1 MNEPSKI
8 DTGADSSPE
17 DASLEDSQTVT
28 PKGTPAETFSEAST
42 SMENTSGIGFWR
54 KLLQLDDTPE
64 SIALGA
70 AVGMFIAW
78 TPTVGIQMV
87 MVFLLAL
94 VIPMNRL
101 AAVIFIYISNPLTM
115 IPFYYL
121 SYLLGLQILGD
132 QGMSYDE
139 FLVFFN
145 EIQEV
150 ASRETYWTAMK
161 VFLEQL
167 GYPVLKA
174 LTLGGTL
181 IGILTAIPTY
191 PLTLKWVK
199 GYRESRRKANASRP
213 LKSETEGKG

>member
-1 MNEPSKI
+1 MSHVDSEVKI
-8 DTGADSSPE
+8 A
-17 DASLEDSQTVT
+17 
-28 PKGTPAETFSEAST
+28 PK
-42 SMENTSGIGFWR
+42 NTAGIGFWR

-87 MVFLLAL
+87 VVILLAL

-101 AAVIFIYISNPLTM
+101 AGLIVIYISNPLTM
-115 IPFYYL
+115 IPMYYL
-121 SYLLGLQILGD
+121 EYLLGLQVLGD
-132 QGMSYDE
+132 QGMNYDE

-145 EIQEV
+145 EILEI
-150 ASRETYWTAMK
+150 ANRETFWTATK

-167 GYPVLKA
+167 GYPVLKT
-174 LTLGGTL
+174 LTVGGTL
-181 IGILTAIPTY
+181 LGILTAIPTY

-199 GYRESRRKANASRP
+199 GYRNSRSKAKAANP
-213 LKSETEGKG
+213 LKTEAEGNE

>member
-1 MNEPSKI
+1 MTDPAKI
-8 DTGADSSPE
+8 GNGADSSPE
-17 DASLEDSQTVT
+17 EAALEDSQTMT
-28 PKGTPAETFSEAST
+28 PKETPAENLGEAST

-87 MVFLLAL
+87 VVILLAL

-101 AAVIFIYISNPLTM
+101 AALIVIYISNPLTM
-115 IPFYYL
+115 IPMYYL
-121 SYLLGLQILGD
+121 EYLIGLQILGD
-132 QGMSYDE
+132 QGMNYDE

-145 EIQEV
+145 EILEI
-150 ASRETYWTAMK
+150 ANRETFWTATK

-174 LTLGGTL
+174 LIVGGTIL
-181 IGILTAIPTY
+181 GIVTAIPTY

>member
-1 MNEPSKI
+1 MTDSSKI
-8 DTGADSSPE
+8 GDGSDTSAEEVSPVDSEVKIAPE
-17 DASLEDSQTVT
+17 KTA
-28 PKGTPAETFSEAST
+28 
-42 SMENTSGIGFWR
+42 GIGFLR

-115 IPFYYL
+115 IPLYYL

-150 ASRETYWTAMK
+150 ASRETFWTAMK

-199 GYRESRRKANASRP
+199 GYRNSRSIAKAANP
-213 LKSETEGKG
+213 LNSEAEGNE

>member
-1 MNEPSKI
+1 MTDSSKI
-8 DTGADSSPE
+8 GDGADTSAEEASFVDSELKISPE
-17 DASLEDSQTVT
+17 
-28 PKGTPAETFSEAST
+28 
-42 SMENTSGIGFWR
+42 NTAGIGFWR

-87 MVFLLAL
+87 VVILLAL

-101 AAVIFIYISNPLTM
+101 AALIVIYISNPLTM
-115 IPFYYL
+115 IPMYYL
-121 SYLLGLQILGD
+121 EYLLGLQVLGD
-132 QGMSYDE
+132 QGMNYDE

-145 EIQEV
+145 EILEI
-150 ASRETYWTAMK
+150 ANRETFWTATK

-167 GYPVLKA
+167 GYPVLRA
-174 LTLGGTL
+174 LTVGGTL
-181 IGILTAIPTY
+181 LGILTAIPTY

-199 GYRESRRKANASRP
+199 GYRNSRSKAKAANP
-213 LKSETEGKG
+213 LNSEAEGNE

>member
-1 MNEPSKI
+1 MTDSSKI
-8 DTGADSSPE
+8 GDGADTSAEEMSHV
-17 DASLEDSQTVT
+17 DSEVKIA
-28 PKGTPAETFSEAST
+28 PK
-42 SMENTSGIGFWR
+42 NTAGIGFWR

-87 MVFLLAL
+87 VVILLAL

-101 AAVIFIYISNPLTM
+101 AALIVIYISNPLTM
-115 IPFYYL
+115 IPMYYL
-121 SYLLGLQILGD
+121 EYLLGLQVLGD
-132 QGMSYDE
+132 QGMNYDE

-145 EIQEV
+145 EILEI
-150 ASRETYWTAMK
+150 ANRETFWTATK

-174 LTLGGTL
+174 LTVGGTL
-181 IGILTAIPTY
+181 LGILTAIPTY

-199 GYRESRRKANASRP
+199 GYRNSRSKAKAANP
-213 LKSETEGKG
+213 LKTEAEGKE

>member
-1 MNEPSKI
+1 MTDSSKI
-8 DTGADSSPE
+8 GDGADTSAEEMSHVDSEVKIAPE
-17 DASLEDSQTVT
+17 
-28 PKGTPAETFSEAST
+28 ST
-42 SMENTSGIGFWR
+42 AGIGFWR

-87 MVFLLAL
+87 VVILLAL

-101 AAVIFIYISNPLTM
+101 AALIVIYISNPLTM
-115 IPFYYL
+115 IPMYYL
-121 SYLLGLQILGD
+121 EYLLGLQVLGD
-132 QGMSYDE
+132 QGMNYDE

-145 EIQEV
+145 EILEI
-150 ASRETYWTAMK
+150 ANRETFWTATK

-174 LTLGGTL
+174 LTVGGTL
-181 IGILTAIPTY
+181 LGILTAIPTY

-199 GYRESRRKANASRP
+199 GYRNSRSKAKAANP
-213 LKSETEGKG
+213 LNSEAEGNE

>member
-1 MNEPSKI
+1 MTDSSKI
-8 DTGADSSPE
+8 GGGADTSSE
-17 DASLEDSQTVT
+17 EASLVDSEEKVAPEKT
-28 PKGTPAETFSEAST
+28 A
-42 SMENTSGIGFWR
+42 GIGFWH

-87 MVFLLAL
+87 IVILLAL

-101 AAVIFIYISNPLTM
+101 AALIVIYISNPLTM
-115 IPFYYL
+115 IPMYYL
-121 SYLLGLQILGD
+121 EYLLGLQILGG
-132 QGMSYDE
+132 QGMNYDE

-145 EIQEV
+145 EILEI
-150 ASRETYWTAMK
+150 ANRETFWTATK

-174 LTLGGTL
+174 LTVGGAL
-181 IGILTAIPTY
+181 LGILTAIPTY

-199 GYRESRRKANASRP
+199 GYRNSRRKANDASP
-213 LKSETEGKG
+213 L

>member
-1 MNEPSKI
+1 MTDSSKI
-8 DTGADSSPE
+8 GDGADTSAEEMSHV
-17 DASLEDSQTVT
+17 DSEVKIA
-28 PKGTPAETFSEAST
+28 PK
-42 SMENTSGIGFWR
+42 NTAGIGFWR

-87 MVFLLAL
+87 VVILLAL

-101 AAVIFIYISNPLTM
+101 AGLIVIYISNPLTM
-115 IPFYYL
+115 IPMYYL
-121 SYLLGLQILGD
+121 EYLLGLQVLGD
-132 QGMSYDE
+132 QGMNYDE

-145 EIQEV
+145 EILEI
-150 ASRETYWTAMK
+150 ANRETFWTATK

-167 GYPVLKA
+167 GYPVLKT
-174 LTLGGTL
+174 LTVGGTL
-181 IGILTAIPTY
+181 LGILTAIPTY

-199 GYRESRRKANASRP
+199 GYRNSRSKAKAANP
-213 LKSETEGKG
+213 LKTEAEGNE

>member
-1 MNEPSKI
+1 MTDSSKI
-8 DTGADSSPE
+8 GDGFDTSAEEVSPVDSEVKIAP
-17 DASLEDSQTVT
+17 
-28 PKGTPAETFSEAST
+28 
-42 SMENTSGIGFWR
+42 ENTAGFGFWR

-87 MVFLLAL
+87 MVFLVAL

-115 IPFYYL
+115 IPLYYL

-150 ASRETYWTAMK
+150 ASRETFWTAMK

-199 GYRESRRKANASRP
+199 EYRNSRSKAKAANP
-213 LKSETEGKG
+213 LNSEAEGNE

>member
-1 MNEPSKI
+1 MNDSSKI
-8 DTGADSSPE
+8 GDGAD
-17 DASLEDSQTVT
+17 TT
-28 PKGTPAETFSEAST
+28 AEEASHVD
-42 SMENTSGIGFWR
+42 SEVKIAPENTAGIGFWR

-87 MVFLLAL
+87 VVILLAL

-101 AAVIFIYISNPLTM
+101 AALIVIYISNPLTM
-115 IPFYYL
+115 IPMYYL
-121 SYLLGLQILGD
+121 EYLLGLQILGD
-132 QGMSYDE
+132 QGMNYDE

-145 EIQEV
+145 EILEI
-150 ASRETYWTAMK
+150 ANRETFWTATK

-174 LTLGGTL
+174 LTVGGTL
-181 IGILTAIPTY
+181 LGILTAIPTY

-199 GYRESRRKANASRP
+199 GYRNSRRKENAGSP
-213 LKSETEGKG
+213 LKSEAEGNE

>member
-1 MNEPSKI
+1 M
-8 DTGADSSPE
+8 A
-17 DASLEDSQTVT
+17 A
-28 PKGTPAETFSEAST
+28 
-42 SMENTSGIGFWR
+42 
-54 KLLQLDDTPE
+54 KLLVE
-64 SIALGA
+64 
-70 AVGMFIAW
+70 FIG
-78 TPTVGIQMV
+78 T
-87 MVFLLAL
+87 FLLAL

-115 IPFYYL
+115 IPLYYL

-132 QGMSYDE
+132 QGMSYEE

-150 ASRETYWTAMK
+150 ASRETYWTAMM

-174 LTLGGTL
+174 LTLGGTVL
-181 IGILTAIPTY
+181 GILNAIPTY

-199 GYRESRRKANASRP
+199 GYRNSRRKVNAASP
-213 LKSETEGKG
+213 LESEAEGNE